1 MSVQCGKDI
10 RQRIMEYK
18 TQLQKI
24 IRENLSISEML
35 DSNQEKLDQM
45 QESRVMIKEDLRG
58 HLQRLQDHGR

>member
-45 QESRVMIKEDLRG
+45 QESRVMMKGVARG
-58 HLQRLQDHGR
+58 PRQRLQDHGR